1 MRGRKWIVIKY
12 VDIEEQVDADFTRAR
27 HRASWHRLKSRL
39 RNDRSP
45 RNLLSFEETRK
56 ARSAYNK
63 VRLGRRVVPVERIV
77 GSVGRYGEFDRTFL
91 PAKASVETKW
101 KRIDRAFH
109 RGQELPPV
117 MLYTIGEAYF
127 VEDGNHRVSV
137 ARYRG
142 VEWIDAEVTEL
153 YLRVP
158 AALAGTK
165 RGDRRWSSL
174 PRRVELGQERSAAA

>member
-1 MRGRKWIVIKY
+1 MIKY

-27 HRASWHRLKSRL
+27 HRASLRRLKSRL

-45 RNLLSFEETRK
+45 GGLLSFEETRK
-56 ARSAYNK
+56 ALGAFNK
-63 VRLGRRVVPVERIV
+63 VRLGGRVVPVERIV
-77 GSVGRYGEFDRTFL
+77 GSVGRTRDFDRAFL
-91 PAKASVETKW
+91 PARASTGTKW

-117 MLYTIGEAYF
+117 MLYKIGEAYF

-137 ARYRG
+137 ARYQG

-153 YLRVP
+153 YPRVP
-158 AALAGTK
+158 ADLAGTE
-165 RGDRRWSSL
+165 RGDRRWSPL
-174 PRRVELGQERSAAA
+174 PRRVVSGRERSAAA